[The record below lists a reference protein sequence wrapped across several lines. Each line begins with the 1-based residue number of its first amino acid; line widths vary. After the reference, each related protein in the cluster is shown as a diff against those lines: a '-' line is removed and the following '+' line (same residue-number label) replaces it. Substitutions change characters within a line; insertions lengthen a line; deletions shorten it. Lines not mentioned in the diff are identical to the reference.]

1 MISLHERNAV
11 FNGFS
16 VKVKYILRD
25 IIECRS
31 IWKFFRPFVHGGTT
45 QQYSTQP
52 WKLLHGVFLGKKNS
66 QRRLRSIMSR
76 RLYFGL
82 SCKISNMIRSV
93 IRSVIQS
100 GPVRSDPVRSSPIQ
114 SDPDVVEPSNHVT
127 NSKGIGQWLSLMI
140 ILSLSGNLIIP

>member
-25 IIECRS
+25 IIECKS

-52 WKLLHGVFLGKKNS
+52 WKLLHGVFLGKKKLPVAPALHYVT
-66 QRRLRSIMSR
+66 QTLFRL
-76 RLYFGL
+76 
-82 SCKISNMIRSV
+82 
-93 IRSVIQS
+93 
-100 GPVRSDPVRSSPIQ
+100 
-114 SDPDVVEPSNHVT
+114 VVQNF
-127 NSKGIGQWLSLMI
+127 
-140 ILSLSGNLIIP
+140 

>member
-52 WKLLHGVFLGKKNS
+52 WKLLHGVFLGKKKTPS
-66 QRRLRSIMSR
+66 GACAPLCHAD
-76 RLYFGL
+76 F
-82 SCKISNMIRSV
+82 ISACRAKFLTWSDPWSDPWSNPVR
-93 IRSVIQS
+93 S
-100 GPVRSDPVRSSPIQ
+100 GPVRSGPVR